1 MRIFIY
7 NLLLPVAFLGFIP
20 GLLWKLWRRAGW
32 KSTFLERFGIFGK
45 RRARCAEF
53 KGAIYVHAVSVGE
66 TMIALGFIRRY
77 LERFPDRRFV
87 LATTTT
93 TGQALAREK
102 APVHVKVIFSPIDFR
117 WMVRR
122 TLDLLEPKEIVIFET
137 ELWPNLIDLA
147 AKRGIPLVLANG
159 RISDRSARGYRRWKF
174 FFAPLLEAFRLIAA
188 QSEADAGRFR
198 SIAPAAR
205 IENFGNLKFDQRVPA
220 EIGDAGLGDCF
231 GPGPHRIVMTAS
243 THPGEEAL
251 ALAAFQS
258 LQNEFPDL
266 KLLLVPRHAER
277 GPDLE
282 SMLKKSGVSFVRRSL
297 AKASPQPV
305 DCVLADT
312 TGEMLKLMKS
322 AEIVIMGKTL
332 AGHTEGQNPIEPAL
346 LGKAIIAGDNLRNFR
361 FVRGQLAENN
371 GIELIARDED
381 LTAAIRSLL
390 LDDFRR
396 AELGRHAA
404 EAVRRNTGA
413 TDRTIEAIEKLS

>member
-1 MRIFIY
+1 MRILIY
-7 NLLLPVAFLGFIP
+7 NLLLPVAFLGFVP
-20 GLLWKLWRRAGW
+20 GLLWKLWRRPGW
-32 KSTFLERFGIFGK
+32 KATFLERFGIFG
-45 RRARCAEF
+45 RRQDRLAEC
-53 KGAIYVHAVSVGE
+53 KGAIYIHAVSVGE
-66 TMIALGFIRRY
+66 TMIALAFIRRY

-102 APVHVKVIFSPIDFR
+102 APAGVKVIFSPLDFR
-117 WMVRR
+117 RMVRR

-198 SIAPAAR
+198 SIAPGAR
-205 IENFGNLKFDQRVPA
+205 VENFGNLKFDQRVPA
-220 EIGDAGLGDCF
+220 EIGDAGLDGCF
-231 GPGPHRIVMTAS
+231 GPGPHRIMMTAS

-258 LQNEFPDL
+258 LRGEFPDL

-282 SMLKKSGVSFVRRSL
+282 LMLKKSNVSFVRRSL

-361 FVRGQLAENN
+361 FVRAQLAENH
-371 GIELIARDED
+371 GIELLARDED
-381 LTAAIRSLL
+381 LTATIRSLL
-390 LDDFRR
+390 LDDSRR

-413 TDRTIEAIEKLS
+413 TDRTIDAIEKLS